1 MPPEL
6 ISPIE
11 SLGLAGATLDSRV
24 RKAASHIADLT
35 YGGIAQNL
43 LADAISNQMTYER
56 DGKFEP
62 IPIMLRP
69 LLAMN
74 EQLAYVHLV
83 CLRLTEALKR
93 LPSLYLNDEK
103 IRSIIPITADEES
116 FLRATWTP
124 AHHRYNTVYGRLD
137 AVCDFTAASWQ
148 DTLHFMEANL
158 SGVGGISYSP
168 TAEHLIMRDV
178 VPSLLAH
185 DPALRIEMPRDQR
198 DLFIQVLI
206 DHARFIGRNACR
218 LAFVE
223 PKYAEDGINEQAV
236 LCGYLAK
243 RHGLNI
249 SHADPTE
256 L

>member
-93 LPSLYLNDEK
+93 LPSLYLNDENV
-103 IRSIIPITADEES
+103 RRVIPITPGEERW
-116 FLRATWTP
+116 LRDTWTP
-124 AHHRYNTVYGRLD
+124 AHHRTNTVYGRLD
-137 AVCDFTAASWQ
+137 AVCDFAAGSWQ
-148 DTLHFMEANL
+148 ETLHFMEANL

-168 TAEHLIMRDV
+168 TAEQLVTRDI
-178 VPSLLAH
+178 VPWLLAH
-185 DPALRIEMPRDQR
+185 DPHLRMELPRDQR

-206 DHARFIGRNACR
+206 DHARALGRNACR

-223 PKYAEDGINEQAV
+223 PKYAEDGIN
-236 LCGYLAK
+236 
-243 RHGLNI
+243 
-249 SHADPTE
+249 
-256 L
+256 